1 MASFFRKLWPFA
13 QFFNSEV
20 HSRSCWPYSGNH
32 YGHYFDAQLMK
43 LSFRENIKDEKSRG
57 HQLIIDSGCLRVF
70 RFASF
75 PKLMSLQKS
84 DFNLPIRVVNVHN
97 LRE

>member
-1 MASFFRKLWPFA
+1 
-13 QFFNSEV
+13 
-20 HSRSCWPYSGNH
+20 
-32 YGHYFDAQLMK
+32 MK

-70 RFASF
+70 RLAFGFPRVFFSFA
-75 PKLMSLQKS
+75 KLMSLQKS